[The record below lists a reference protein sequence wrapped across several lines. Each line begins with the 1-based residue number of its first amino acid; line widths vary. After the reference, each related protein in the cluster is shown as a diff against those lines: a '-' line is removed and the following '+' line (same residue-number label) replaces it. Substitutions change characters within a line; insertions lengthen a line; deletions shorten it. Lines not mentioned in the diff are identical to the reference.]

1 MNEEIFLET
10 LTDLMDTEAELKMD
24 TVLADVE
31 EWDSL
36 SLVSFLSLC
45 AKHAKERVEPK
56 EVRNAKT
63 VQDLFQLINR

>member
-1 MNEEIFLET
+1 MNEQNFLET
-10 LTDLMDTEAELKMD
+10 LVDLMDTEVELKMD
-24 TVLADVE
+24 TLLADVE

-45 AKHAKERVEPK
+45 AKQAKERVEPK

-63 VQDLFQLINR
+63 VQDLFQIINR